1 MLVPTRGGGAKDPT
15 PRRARR
21 GLRAGSR
28 GGTRARSR
36 RAARA
41 AVAGARG
48 ARDGRARGFVRVG
61 GGLGAAAAT
70 RMISS
75 RRRAPFWIEKPSRDP
90 RKARGCGGASRRAGF
105 RERASRARRDARG
118 RTSGWAFARTTVR
131 TRRARP
137 PRAKAERA
145 GTRTPPLVKP
155 EPRLAALLAGAATGA
170 MPATAETAW
179 LAMVRRCENRREGLR
194 GKCVTP
200 GRSSRRGALRSTVS
214 SKCARRCTRAR
225 ARSRRFSTEEI
236 HSHTPSPATGER
248 TLRRSAMVWRPARCG
263 RNRPSIDR
271 RRRSVRRSPGSDS
284 GSRIEGSGSASVI
297 GSAGRVFANAM
308 RSVTAEAFT
317 LGR

>member
-1 MLVPTRGGGAKDPT
+1 MKGGGTDGGQEKGIGRKRGGGARAKTTTRVNENID
-15 PRRARR
+15 RRARPREKRLACSFPR
-21 GLRAGSR
+21 GR
-28 GGTRARSR
+28 GGERSDR
-36 RAARA
+36 
-41 AVAGARG
+41 RG
-48 ARDGRARGFVRVG
+48 ARDGVFARGRGGALARGPVARRGRRSRARGGLGTVARGGSFGWG

-70 RMISS
+70 RIIST
-75 RRRAPFWIEKPSRDP
+75 RRAPFWIEKPSRDP

-131 TRRARP
+131 TRRVRP

-225 ARSRRFSTEEI
+225 AQ
-236 HSHTPSPATGER
+236 PA
-248 TLRRSAMVWRPARCG
+248 LFHG
-263 RNRPSIDR
+263 RDSFPLLR
-271 RRRSVRRSPGSDS
+271 RRRANER
-284 GSRIEGSGSASVI
+284 
-297 GSAGRVFANAM
+297 SAGRRWFGGPRDVGETDP
-308 RSVTAEAFT
+308 R
-317 LGR
+317 